1 MNETVN
7 DPMKVYPFYLKLKF
21 ILCAGFGV
29 FMFIFPIPDGETAS
43 TGVNILVQMLD
54 EAVREY
60 AHWSLFILVAISALG
75 ALMCQFYR
83 PAFVMRVDWI
93 RDLFCTSIP
102 YLITRLFAFFVMICV
117 SFEIGPEIVR
127 SEDIGQQMASLSY
140 TLIALAFVLS
150 FVLPFLTESG
160 IMEFTGIILKPFVRP
175 LFAVPGR
182 ASVDLITSW
191 LASSN
196 TAVLITAEQYR
207 SGYYSM
213 REAATIMTNFS
224 LVSIPFCMVV
234 AETLKLS
241 EYFVPMYAIVTGI
254 GLFLAIIAPRFW
266 PLGTIPDSYAVE
278 KKINEDVPQNISLFN
293 WAIQGALER
302 IKLFKLELALAS
314 GGIMAVG
321 ILFDLIPIVIAWGT
335 VGTYLAGETS
345 IFQWLS
351 YPMGMYLDLLNV
363 EDAFTIA
370 PATLVG
376 FIDMFIPCL
385 ITSLD
390 APIKTRFIIAVL
402 SLVQIIYL
410 TEVGSIIVKAN
421 VGLDLKRL
429 FGIFIERTIISLPII
444 VFFANMMF

>member
-1 MNETVN
+1 MNDTVN
-7 DPMKVYPFYLKLKF
+7 DSNKNYPAYLKLKF
-21 ILCAGFGV
+21 IVCAGFGV
-29 FMFIFPIPDGETAS
+29 FMFIFPIPDGDTAS
-43 TGVNILVQMLD
+43 TGVNILTQLLD
-54 EAVREY
+54 DAVREY
-60 AHWSLFILVAISALG
+60 AHWSLFMFVAASALG
-75 ALMCQFYR
+75 ALLCQFRR
-83 PAFVMRVDWI
+83 PDFVTRIDWI
-93 RDLFCTSIP
+93 RDLFCISVP
-102 YLITRLFAFFVMICV
+102 YLITRLFALFVMICV
-117 SFEIGPEIVR
+117 TFEVGPEVIR
-127 SEDIGQQMASLSY
+127 SEDIGLQMASLSY

-160 IMEFTGIILKPFVRP
+160 IMEFTGIILKPLVRP
-175 LFAVPGR
+175 LFRVPGR

-207 SGYYSM
+207 AGYYSM
-213 REAATIMTNFS
+213 RESATIMTNFS

-254 GLFLAIIAPRFW
+254 GLFIAIISPRFW
-266 PLGTIPDSYAVE
+266 PLGTIPDSYAAP
-278 KKINEDVPQNISLFN
+278 KKINEDVPQNISLFD

-302 IKLFKLELALAS
+302 IKLFRLDMALAS

-321 ILFDLIPIVIAWGT
+321 IIFDLIPIVIAWGT

-351 YPMGMYLDLLNV
+351 YPMGMYLSVLGV
-363 EDAFTIA
+363 EDAFQMA

-385 ITSLD
+385 ITSVD
-390 APIKTRFIIAVL
+390 APIKIRFIVGVL

-421 VGLDLKRL
+421 VGLDIKKL
-429 FGIFIERTIISLPII
+429 FGIFLERTIIALPII

>member
-1 MNETVN
+1 MNDSVN
-7 DPMKVYPFYLKLKF
+7 DPNKNYPWYLKLKF
-21 ILCAGFGV
+21 IVCAGFGV
-29 FMFIFPIPDGETAS
+29 FMFIFPISDNGSTS

-54 EAVREY
+54 DAVREY
-60 AHWSLFILVAISALG
+60 AHWSLFMFVTASALG
-75 ALMCQFYR
+75 ALICQFHR
-83 PAFVMRVDWI
+83 PAFVERIDWI
-93 RDLFCTSIP
+93 RDTFCISVP

-117 SFEIGPEIVR
+117 TFEVGPEVIR

-160 IMEFTGIILKPFVRP
+160 IMEFTGIILKPLVRP
-175 LFAVPGR
+175 LFCVPGR

-207 SGYYSM
+207 AGYYSM
-213 REAATIMTNFS
+213 RESATIMTNFS

-234 AETLKLS
+234 AETLNLS
-241 EYFVPMYAIVTGI
+241 EHFVSMYAIVTGI

-266 PLGTIPDSYAVE
+266 PLGSIPDSYAVE
-278 KKINEDVPQNISLFN
+278 KKINENVPQNISLFD

-302 IKLFKLELALAS
+302 IKLFRLDMALAS

-321 ILFDLIPIVIAWGT
+321 IIFDLIPIVIAWGT

-351 YPMGMYLDLLNV
+351 YPMGMYLSLLSV
-363 EDAFTIA
+363 EDAFQIA

-385 ITSLD
+385 ITSVD

-402 SLVQIIYL
+402 SLIQIIYL

-421 VGLDLKRL
+421 VGLDIKRL
-429 FGIFIERTIISLPII
+429 FGIFIERTLIALPII

>member
-1 MNETVN
+1 MNDTVN
-7 DPMKVYPFYLKLKF
+7 DPAKVYPWYLKLKF
-21 ILCAGFGV
+21 IVCAGFGV
-29 FMFIFPIPDGETAS
+29 FMFIFPIPDGDTAS
-43 TGVNILVQMLD
+43 TGVNILTQMLD

-60 AHWSLFILVAISALG
+60 ARWSLFMFVAASALG
-75 ALMCQFYR
+75 ALMCQFRR
-83 PAFVMRVDWI
+83 PDFITRIDWL
-93 RDLFCTSIP
+93 RDLFCISVP
-102 YLITRLFAFFVMICV
+102 YLITRLFALFVMICV
-117 SFEIGPEIVR
+117 TFEVGPEVIR

-160 IMEFTGIILKPFVRP
+160 IMEFTGIILKPLVRP
-175 LFAVPGR
+175 LFCVPGR

-207 SGYYSM
+207 AGYYSM
-213 REAATIMTNFS
+213 RESATIMTNFS

-278 KKINEDVPQNISLFN
+278 KKINEDVPQNISLFD

-302 IKLFKLELALAS
+302 IKLFRLDMALAS

-321 ILFDLIPIVIAWGT
+321 IIFDLIPIVIAWGT

-351 YPMGMYLDLLNV
+351 YPMGMYLSVLGV
-363 EDAFTIA
+363 EDAFQMA

-385 ITSLD
+385 ITAVD
-390 APIKTRFIIAVL
+390 APIKTRFIVAVL

-421 VGLDLKRL
+421 VGLDIKRL
-429 FGIFIERTIISLPII
+429 FGIFIERTLIALPII
-444 VFFANMMF
+444 VFFANMLF

>member
-1 MNETVN
+1 MNETIN
-7 DPMKVYPFYLKLKF
+7 DPMKVYPWYLKLKF
-21 ILCAGFGV
+21 LVCAGFGV
-29 FMFIFPIPDGETAS
+29 FMFIFPVPDGDTTS

-60 AHWSLFILVAISALG
+60 AHWSLFILVAMSAIG
-75 ALMCQFYR
+75 ALICQFYR
-83 PAFVMRVDWI
+83 PAFVTRIDWI

-102 YLITRLFAFFVMICV
+102 YTITRLFAFFVMICV
-117 SFEIGPEIVR
+117 SFEVGPEVIR
-127 SEDIGQQMASLSY
+127 SEDIGLQMASLSY

-160 IMEFTGIILKPFVRP
+160 IMEFTGIILKPLVRP

-207 SGYYSM
+207 AGYYSM

-254 GLFLAIIAPRFW
+254 GLFIAIISPRFW

-278 KKINEDVPQNISLFN
+278 KKINEDVPQNISLFD

-302 IKLFKLELALAS
+302 IKLFRLDMALAS

-351 YPMGMYLDLLNV
+351 YPMGVYLNLLNV

-390 APIKTRFIIAVL
+390 APIKTRFIVGVL

-421 VGLDLKRL
+421 VGLDIKKL
-429 FGIFIERTIISLPII
+429 FGIFLERTIISLPII

>member
-117 SFEIGPEIVR
+117 SFEVGPEIVR

-266 PLGTIPDSYAVE
+266 PLGSIPDSYAVE

-351 YPMGMYLDLLNV
+351 YPMGLYLDLLNV

>member
-1 MNETVN
+1 MNETIN
-7 DPMKVYPFYLKLKF
+7 DPMKVYPWYLKLKF
-21 ILCAGFGV
+21 LVCAGFGV
-29 FMFIFPIPDGETAS
+29 FMFIFPVPDGDTTS
-43 TGVNILVQMLD
+43 TGVNILVNMLD

-60 AHWSLFILVAISALG
+60 AQWSLFVLVAMSAIG
-75 ALMCQFYR
+75 ALVCQFYR
-83 PAFVMRVDWI
+83 PAFVMRIDWI

-102 YLITRLFAFFVMICV
+102 YTITRLFALFVMICV
-117 SFEIGPEIVR
+117 SFEVGPEVIR
-127 SEDIGQQMASLSY
+127 SEDIGLQMASLSY

-160 IMEFTGIILKPFVRP
+160 IMEFTGIILKPLVRP
-175 LFAVPGR
+175 LFRVPGR

-207 SGYYSM
+207 AGYYSM

-254 GLFLAIIAPRFW
+254 GLFIAIISPRFW

-278 KKINEDVPQNISLFN
+278 KKINEDVPQNISLFD

-302 IKLFKLELALAS
+302 IKLFRLDMALAS

-351 YPMGMYLDLLNV
+351 YPMGMYLSILNV

-385 ITSLD
+385 ITSID
-390 APIKTRFIIAVL
+390 APIKTRFIVGVL

-421 VGLDLKRL
+421 VGLDIKKL
-429 FGIFIERTIISLPII
+429 FGIFLERTLIALPII